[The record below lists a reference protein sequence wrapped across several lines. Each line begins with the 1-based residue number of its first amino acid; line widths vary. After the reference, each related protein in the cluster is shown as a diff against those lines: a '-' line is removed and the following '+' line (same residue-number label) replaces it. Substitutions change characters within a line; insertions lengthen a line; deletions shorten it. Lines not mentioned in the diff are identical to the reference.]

1 MQSPEARRQF
11 SVHGRCEYGH
21 SLEEGSPS
29 KFSVSSWLWVGY
41 STGRD
46 LSRDKGLLLSMEER
60 CLCVGPLG

>member
-11 SVHGRCEYGH
+11 SIHGRCEYGH

-41 STGRD
+41 ST
-46 LSRDKGLLLSMEER
+46 
-60 CLCVGPLG
+60 